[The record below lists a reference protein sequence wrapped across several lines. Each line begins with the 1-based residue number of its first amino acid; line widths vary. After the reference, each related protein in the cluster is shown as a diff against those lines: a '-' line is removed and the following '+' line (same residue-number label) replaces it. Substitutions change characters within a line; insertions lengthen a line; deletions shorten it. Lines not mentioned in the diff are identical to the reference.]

1 LASWIKDLKELVR
14 ALLLAIPK
22 MFAIFFLLMI
32 LFFVFAILFVDLFKY
47 SYEEGLTSADYFSSL
62 DTAFFTLFQIMTL
75 DNWSNICKELIAV
88 NSWAW
93 APVVAFVVVSSFF
106 FLNLVIA
113 VVCEAVTSVHRETVV
128 KTIQEDISAV
138 TSIREALKIEE
149 RLDEM
154 AGSMQLLMQSQVT
167 LLEALHQKHGDK
179 RYSISTNEE
188 EGSGTPMLDQ
198 IQHQKNTLEQ
208 ELNGSFFGRT
218 VHSVATA
225 MAADAHEETTKDSL
239 EPNASPDFSSP
250 LHWEKLGMNQL
261 QINEVLVAIAIT
273 KSDTVLKCKS
283 SAQNGMSGQH
293 GAEKP
298 KALV

>member
-1 LASWIKDLKELVR
+1 MMSLTDHTSMRFFCRLASWIKDLKELVR
-14 ALLLAIPK
+14 ALLLVIPK

-75 DNWSNICKELIAV
+75 DNWSNICKELVAV

-128 KTIQEDISAV
+128 KHIQEDISAV
-138 TSIREALKIEE
+138 TSIREALKVEE

-154 AGSMQLLMQSQVT
+154 AGSMQLV
-167 LLEALHQKHGDK
+167 D
-179 RYSISTNEE
+179 
-188 EGSGTPMLDQ
+188 
-198 IQHQKNTLEQ
+198 
-208 ELNGSFFGRT
+208 
-218 VHSVATA
+218 
-225 MAADAHEETTKDSL
+225 
-239 EPNASPDFSSP
+239 
-250 LHWEKLGMNQL
+250 
-261 QINEVLVAIAIT
+261 AIT
-273 KSDTVLKCKS
+273 SDIIGGI
-283 SAQNGMSGQH
+283 A
-293 GAEKP
+293 AEASRQSIFEFNKRRRIEYTD
-298 KALV
+298 A